1 MGRPRKPLEQ
11 QTRHNKVVEIQRRRM
26 EEESVT
32 CGSEQ
37 LEKPP
42 SWLTDKK
49 AKDEWKRLVAELKK
63 IDIIGNLDLNNLGAY
78 CNAYS
83 SYLKATKQLKASTL
97 TVERQTKFGIQV
109 VENPLIG
116 IQKKYSEEMRHYA
129 SLCGLTLDSR
139 LKAGTAKVNKQEET
153 IQNKFG
159 AI

>member
-11 QTRHNKVVEIQRRRM
+11 QTRHNKVVDIQRRQL

-49 AKDEWKRLVAELKK
+49 AKDEWKRLVTELKK
-63 IDIIGNLDLNNLGAY
+63 INIVGNLDVNNLGAY

-83 SYLKATKQLKASTL
+83 AYLKATRELKASTL
-97 TVERQTKFGIQV
+97 TVERQTKFGVQI

-116 IQKKYSEEMRHYA
+116 IQKKYSEEMRKYA

-139 LKAGTAKVNKQEET
+139 LRAGTAKVDKQEEDL
-153 IQNKFG
+153 QKLFG